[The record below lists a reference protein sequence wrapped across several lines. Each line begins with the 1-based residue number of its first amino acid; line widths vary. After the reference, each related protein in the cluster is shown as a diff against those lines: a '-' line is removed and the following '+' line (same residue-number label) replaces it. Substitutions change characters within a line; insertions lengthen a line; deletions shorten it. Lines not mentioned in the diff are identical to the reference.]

1 MNAESET
8 DGQPERFLTEWQRG
22 IRAAGLG
29 AVFGLVLAL
38 LGRRR

>member
-1 MNAESET
+1 MNTQA
-8 DGQPERFLTEWQRG
+8 DGHGEPFLTEQQRG
-22 IRAAGLG
+22 IRAAVLG